1 MRYGRVLVGVMK
13 LLVTG
18 GAGFIGSALTAQL
31 VHEGHDVVVI
41 DNFNEY
47 YDVRLKRDRVAA
59 LIPTVPVYFLD
70 ITNKAALHA
79 LCKTYQFDA
88 VCHLAGQ
95 AGVRYSIEAPAS
107 YIEANVL
114 GTQTIFEVM
123 RLVGIP
129 RMVFASTSSAYGTS
143 TVAPFK
149 EDATADRPVSVYA
162 ATKRAAE
169 LIAHTYYDQYQIETT
184 CLRFFTVYGPWSRP
198 DMAMLKFAEAI
209 MNNEPIDVYNDGK
222 LRRDFTYVADIV
234 AGFVAAL
241 RRPLGYEIVNIGNG
255 KPVELLTFITLLE
268 ESLGKS
274 AVKRFLPMQPGDV
287 FETYADTTKAEQ
299 LLGFRAQTDF
309 ATGIGHFAAW
319 FLDYR
324 RTKSGDR

>member
-1 MRYGRVLVGVMK
+1 
-13 LLVTG
+13 
-18 GAGFIGSALTAQL
+18 
-31 VHEGHDVVVI
+31 
-41 DNFNEY
+41 
-47 YDVRLKRDRVAA
+47 
-59 LIPTVPVYFLD
+59 
-70 ITNKAALHA
+70 
-79 LCKTYQFDA
+79 
-88 VCHLAGQ
+88 
-95 AGVRYSIEAPAS
+95 
-107 YIEANVL
+107 
-114 GTQTIFEVM
+114 
-123 RLVGIP
+123 
-129 RMVFASTSSAYGTS
+129 
-143 TVAPFK
+143 
-149 EDATADRPVSVYA
+149 
-162 ATKRAAE
+162 
-169 LIAHTYYDQYQIETT
+169 
-184 CLRFFTVYGPWSRP
+184 
-198 DMAMLKFAEAI
+198 MAMLKFAEAI

-234 AGFVAAL
+234 AGFVASL